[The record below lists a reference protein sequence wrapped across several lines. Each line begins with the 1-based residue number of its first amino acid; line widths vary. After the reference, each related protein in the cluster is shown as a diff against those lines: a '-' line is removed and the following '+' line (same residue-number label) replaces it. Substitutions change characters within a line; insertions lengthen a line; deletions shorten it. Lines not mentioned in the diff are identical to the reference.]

1 MSGSRQAIWFLA
13 RRLGTALLTV
23 LGLVTLVFA
32 MIKLIPGDEAQV
44 AAGDGATPAQVER
57 TRAQLGL
64 DAPAIVQYF
73 RYLGR
78 LVHGDLG
85 TSTATRHPVL
95 GDVLA
100 VLPATAELVLL
111 ALLLAL
117 LVALPAAMFAAL
129 RHGAATDAVSRIL
142 VVITA
147 GLPTFWLGLLL
158 QWLLGTKLEML
169 PISGRFSAGVEVPTR
184 TGMAMLDALLAGDLY
199 AFYDALQHFVLP
211 ASVLAVPVAAQLFRL
226 LRAELLTVLAREH
239 ITVARAKGVPMR
251 RLVRGHAVPNAM
263 GPVLTLTG
271 IEVGI
276 LVGSAVLVESIF
288 GLSGVGAY
296 LQNAV
301 EQRDIFAVLGTV
313 TAIGVLVVLANLV
326 TDVVQLVR
334 DPRLRST
341 RMGG

>member
-64 DAPAIVQYF
+64 DAPAVVQYF

-85 TSTATRHPVL
+85 ISTATRHPVL
-95 GDVLA
+95 ADVLA

-117 LVALPAAMFAAL
+117 LVALPAATFAAL
-129 RHGAATDAVSRIL
+129 RHGAVSRIL

-239 ITVARAKGVPMR
+239 ITVARAKGVPVR

-301 EQRDIFAVLGTV
+301 EQRDVFAVLGTV